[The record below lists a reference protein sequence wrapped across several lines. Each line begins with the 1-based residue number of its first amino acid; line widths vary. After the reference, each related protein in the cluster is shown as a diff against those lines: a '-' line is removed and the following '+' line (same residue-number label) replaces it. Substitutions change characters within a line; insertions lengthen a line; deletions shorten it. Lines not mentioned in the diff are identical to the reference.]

1 MEPSLSGRAKHPSGQ
16 ALLETL
22 IAVAIL
28 AIALVSLLAG
38 LVQLQDRR
46 LEAARTRH
54 AGQLAEA
61 RLAEVELAGEPAF
74 RNGMGRFPAPDEAY
88 EWFVEVTDTPD
99 AAMRVLTVGARASGT
114 ASLAVRI
121 SRLAPRP

>member
-1 MEPSLSGRAKHPSGQ
+1 MDRTRAASGQ

-54 AGQLAEA
+54 AGRLAEA
-61 RLAEVELAGEPAF
+61 KLAEVELAGEPAW
-74 RNGMGRFPAPDEAY
+74 RNGSDKFPAPDDAY
-88 EWFVEVTDTPD
+88 EWFVDITDTPD
-99 AAMRVLTVGARASGT
+99 ATLRLLTVGVRATGSGT
-114 ASLAVRI
+114 LSVRY
-121 SRLAPRP
+121 SRLEPRP